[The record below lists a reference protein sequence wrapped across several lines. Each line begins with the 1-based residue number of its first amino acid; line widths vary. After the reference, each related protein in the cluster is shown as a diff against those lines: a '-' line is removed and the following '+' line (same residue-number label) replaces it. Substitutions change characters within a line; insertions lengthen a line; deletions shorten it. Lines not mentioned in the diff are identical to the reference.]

1 VAVDTAIPSS
11 TSISPSTE
19 NTSPANTSTAVAEET
34 EPVDEN
40 LPPPPDSSEVE
51 ADLGPVEV
59 LTAPDGETIR
69 LKISIQNTGG
79 SAFTFS
85 ADGHV
90 SLRQADDTPLAMI
103 SSEPSL
109 PKLLAAGA
117 TETFIF
123 TFPRPASSSAT
134 LTIFTVVYEVEG
146 Y

>member
-1 VAVDTAIPSS
+1 M
-11 TSISPSTE
+11 E
-19 NTSPANTSTAVAEET
+19 NTSTANTSTAVAEDT
-34 EPVDEN
+34 EVVQEN

-69 LKISIQNTGG
+69 LKISIDNTGG

-85 ADGHV
+85 AEHV
-90 SLRQADDTPLAMI
+90 SLMQADDTPLAMI

-109 PKLLAAGA
+109 PKLIAAAA

-123 TFPRPASSSAT
+123 TFPRPSSSTAT
-134 LTIFTVVYEVEG
+134 LTVFTVVYEVEG